1 MAAIAP
7 FLQLGRFRVM
17 RRGHAAY
24 DQTFHAGVNIIR
36 GQNGSGKSTI
46 SDFIFYALGGE
57 YDDWKD
63 AASQCDEVQ
72 AEILTPRGALVLK
85 RSVAKRQEPIS
96 VFFGA
101 MADAMKSPLDGWE
114 RYNLHRSGSGKES
127 FSQILF
133 RSMLIPEAQSDGASN
148 ITMHQLLRL
157 CYSDQ
162 RTPATRLFRFENF
175 DTQNIREAVG
185 DLICGISGYELYELT
200 LKQRERQKEYD
211 DVNARLSALLRSL
224 RSNEAITSPAAI
236 RAEIGNL
243 ARERERIEKEI
254 DEVDELI
261 EPGEVS
267 EYVRQRRDAQ
277 QKLVRERDK
286 LRELETS
293 VTTTEFEQRELAAFL
308 DHLAEQTEKL
318 ARAESTFDVIGPID
332 FVHCPACGE
341 TLSEDVPE
349 GTCAV
354 CKMERDPEKEQ
365 SRYNQIRL
373 DLEIQMRETHQL
385 IADKE
390 FALSKNK
397 QQLRQAKLAQEQAL
411 RDFSLRFSGKNGP
424 REAFLA
430 ERASRLGHIDAA
442 TSHILARMETAE
454 EIERLSK
461 EKSEIDEDLEK
472 IKSRIGALR
481 TAASKRRSIALTT
494 AGRIAARLLRSD
506 LPRQEEFINAQ
517 NVTMDFQNDSMTVD
531 GKINFAESSNVYLK
545 NASILALFLAA
556 GQSSGFFHP
565 HFALFDNI
573 EDKGMQEE
581 RSHLFQRLIVENV
594 TEIEKPFQLIFTT
607 SMMNPELELED
618 YVIGPAYTKENK
630 TLDLGIPKQRPEQT

>member
-1 MAAIAP
+1 
-7 FLQLGRFRVM
+7 
-17 RRGHAAY
+17 
-24 DQTFHAGVNIIR
+24 
-36 GQNGSGKSTI
+36 
-46 SDFIFYALGGE
+46 
-57 YDDWKD
+57 
-63 AASQCDEVQ
+63 
-72 AEILTPRGALVLK
+72 
-85 RSVAKRQEPIS
+85 
-96 VFFGA
+96 
-101 MADAMKSPLDGWE
+101 
-114 RYNLHRSGSGKES
+114 
-127 FSQILF
+127 
-133 RSMLIPEAQSDGASN
+133 MLIPEAQSDGASN

-224 RSNEAITSPAAI
+224 RSKEAITSPAAI

-318 ARAESTFDVIGPID
+318 ARAESTFDVIGHID

-385 IADKE
+385 ISDKE

-461 EKSEIDEDLEK
+461 EKSEINEDLEK

-630 TLDLGIPKQRPEQT
+630 TLDLGIPKQRAEQT

>member
-1 MAAIAP
+1 MASIAP

-85 RSVAKRQEPIS
+85 RSIAKRQEPIS

-224 RSNEAITSPAAI
+224 RSKEAITSPAAI

-318 ARAESTFDVIGPID
+318 ARAESTFDVIGHID

-385 IADKE
+385 ISDKE

-461 EKSEIDEDLEK
+461 EKSEINEDLEK

-630 TLDLGIPKQRPEQT
+630 TLDLGIPKQRAEQT

>member
-1 MAAIAP
+1 MASIAP

-17 RRGHAAY
+17 RRGRAAY

-85 RSVAKRQEPIS
+85 RSIAKRQEPIS

-224 RSNEAITSPAAI
+224 RSKEAITSPAAI

-318 ARAESTFDVIGPID
+318 ARAESTFDVIGHID

-385 IADKE
+385 ISDKE

-461 EKSEIDEDLEK
+461 EKSEINEDLEK

-630 TLDLGIPKQRPEQT
+630 TLDLGIPKQRAEQT